1 MQQLTGQ
8 DASFL
13 YFETAR
19 TPMHIGSIQIY
30 EQKDLPGGVQ
40 GFKNILAQVE
50 SRLHMARTF
59 RQKVVRVP
67 FSLDHPYWIEDPDF
81 DPGFATTLPRGSRH
95 ELELSV
101 FASNATTTT
110 SVLVAEVGQR
120 QEDFILRLS

>member
-1 MQQLTGQ
+1 M
-8 DASFL
+8 
-13 YFETAR
+13 
-19 TPMHIGSIQIY
+19 
-30 EQKDLPGGVQ
+30 
-40 GFKNILAQVE
+40 
-50 SRLHMARTF
+50 TF
-59 RQKVVRVP
+59 
-67 FSLDHPYWIEDPDF
+67 EDPDF